1 MNALTIL
8 RGGDIMKRN
17 AVIAAAVALLT
28 VTLFLALTPSAEA
41 VPTYSRRYGMECSVC
56 HTMWGALNG
65 AGVTF
70 RLSGYRAING
80 KDLEPVSKDI
90 ELSPGV
96 VIPSTL
102 PFSIISG
109 FGFDTRSEKL
119 QPSSGTGQ
127 TQRGSSLGLEDSS
140 LFLTGPIG
148 QHLAAF
154 IEFPMFETK
163 EGEFLPVGRADAD
176 QAGQTGQ
183 IQFTTE
189 KPVFEVAKFWWNNLL
204 GDGAP
209 RDSVNLLGGITH
221 LPLGYASGKVRL
233 SVNQYPIYER
243 RALDLL
249 IGSSRVDDH
258 ISDDNGLFRLSEP
271 QVIFEVNGMVVPGG
285 AVTDVPKK
293 ETFWFEYHLGIT
305 NGSEEKSDNNN
316 QKDLYGRFVMRWY
329 RQSLGL
335 FALHSPDQYG
345 DKIRTEGSS
354 VSSSG
359 DPAFMKPGQQ
369 SKNSASRIG
378 LDATL
383 SLAAIGVPVWLENQ
397 YMTNKES
404 NPTGYG
410 KEFKWQ
416 GGFHQLNWQISKK
429 AITYAR
435 YDWIRGDSFDDTTA
449 GGSTKADPQE
459 TDEVMGFQ
467 YLIQQNVK
475 FVAEYRHDVFEDKAP
490 NPGKAQITSDGLT
503 TRVMVGF

>member
-1 MNALTIL
+1 
-8 RGGDIMKRN
+8 MKRN
-17 AVIAAAVALLT
+17 AIIAVAIAVLT
-28 VTLFLALTPSAEA
+28 VTSFLALTPSAEA
-41 VPTYSRRYGMECSVC
+41 VPTYSRRYGMECSGC

-80 KDLEPVSKDI
+80 KDLEPISKDI

-109 FGFDTRSEKL
+109 VGYDSRSVTVDGPGGKTTL
-119 QPSSGTGQ
+119 
-127 TQRGSSLGLEDSS
+127 RGSSLGLEDLS

-148 QHLAAF
+148 QHLSAF

-163 EGEFLPVGRADAD
+163 EGEFTPVGRSDTLAANYATVGSVDAL
-176 QAGQTGQ
+176 
-183 IQFTTE
+183 QFTTE

-204 GDGAP
+204 GDSAP

-249 IGSSRVDDH
+249 RGSIEVNNAIPDED
-258 ISDDNGLFRLSEP
+258 GLFRLSEP
-271 QVIFEVNGMVVPGG
+271 QVIFEVNGMVVPHG

-293 ETFWFEYHLGIT
+293 ETFWFEYHAGLT
-305 NGSEEKSDNNN
+305 NGTQSNSDNNN
-316 QKDLYGRFVMRWY
+316 QKDLYGRFVMRWF
-329 RQSLGL
+329 RQSLGF
-335 FALHSPDQYG
+335 FALHSPDQYSG
-345 DKIRTEGSS
+345 KIQADGNA
-354 VSSSG
+354 G
-359 DPAFMKPGQQ
+359 GFMKANPGGH
-369 SKNSASRIG
+369 SKNSASRLGI
-378 LDATL
+378 DATL
-383 SLAAIGVPVWLENQ
+383 SLAAINVPVWLENQ

-435 YDWIRGDSFDDTTA
+435 YDWIKGDSFNDGTTQA
-449 GGSTKADPQE
+449 NPSE
-459 TDEVMGFQ
+459 TDVVAGFQ

-475 FVAEYRHDVFEDKAP
+475 FIAEYRHDVFEDKATAP
-490 NPGKAQITSDGLT
+490 KSSITSDAYT